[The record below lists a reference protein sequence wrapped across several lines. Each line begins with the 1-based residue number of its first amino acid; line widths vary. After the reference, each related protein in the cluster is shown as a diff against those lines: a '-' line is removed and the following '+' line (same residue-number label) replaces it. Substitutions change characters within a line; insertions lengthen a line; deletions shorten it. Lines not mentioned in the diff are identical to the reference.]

1 MNKKLTKIDKQ
12 VIFRWILNGATSLNY
27 EKWKVG
33 LCVFYAS
40 FYQGHI

>member
-27 EKWKVG
+27 E
-33 LCVFYAS
+33 
-40 FYQGHI
+40 